1 LDRVPRGDVMTMA
14 SDVIPDWAQAVLA
27 VPGTDQ
33 ALRRGDASLMD
44 TQGHEIGCIADGVVR
59 MGTRTDDPSI
69 GYFHAIGGTRFFER
83 AEARY
88 AMSSLDTPVYHEHL
102 RDFAPEARDAV
113 IVDVGGGDG
122 RNAMPWLAWGFRRV
136 VVVDPVAASLVRLR
150 GRLAEQNP
158 EWLDRVLLI
167 EADARRLPLR
177 SGAADRVFAIEALCY
192 LNEEYEI
199 GLAECRRILAT
210 DGRLLVSDRD
220 YEGGLL
226 ARLLYY
232 GGVAGMLEH
241 VSGRDI
247 VDGLGEKRV
256 RSRCFTRDELI
267 ETVERQDLKVV
278 HVSGISAFSLMLS
291 FLDSIGR
298 LGENADAR
306 VAEVR
311 TLLDR
316 LGRSGSFM
324 RSHVV
329 VAERASQWGR
339 KR

>member
-1 LDRVPRGDVMTMA
+1 LGRVSRGDVMTMA
-14 SDVIPDWAQAVLA
+14 TIPNWAEAVLA
-27 VPGTDQ
+27 APGTDQ
-33 ALRRGDASLMD
+33 GLRRNGASLVD
-44 TQGHEIGCIADGVVR
+44 PHGRDVGRVADGVVR
-59 MGTRTDDPSI
+59 MGTPADDASI
-69 GYFHAIGGTRFFER
+69 DYFQSIGGTRFFER
-83 AEARY
+83 ADAHY
-88 AMSSLDTPVYHEHL
+88 AMSSLDTAVYHGHL
-102 RDFAPEARDAV
+102 RDFAPNARDTV

-136 VVVDPVAASLVRLR
+136 IVLDPVAASLGRLR
-150 GRLAEQNP
+150 ERLAAQHP
-158 EWLDRVLLI
+158 DWLDRVLLV

-177 SGAADRVFAIEALCY
+177 SGTAHRVFAIEALCY
-192 LNEEYEI
+192 LNEEYET
-199 GLAECRRILAT
+199 GLGECRRILAG

-232 GGVAGMLEH
+232 GGVEGMLRH
-241 VSGRDI
+241 ASGRDI

-267 ETVERQDLKVV
+267 AMVERQGLNVI

-291 FLDSIGR
+291 FLGSIGR

-311 TLLDR
+311 MLLDR

-329 VAERASQWGR
+329 VAEHAS
-339 KR
+339 